1 MTRSCY
7 LSSVGIYPA
16 IKTLDMNNGMLHI
29 LGILAALF
37 TCYHSSLHDT
47 PYDAKKGIQ
56 SHGTESG
63 NSESKIE
70 AVPEDVL
77 LSKTLLRK
85 PRYDVSVIY
94 LKIQDYQILCIV
106 NLVLIYSFFVG
117 RFFRFSLIPIWY
129 HCIVIV
135 IKKFCWKYFFF
146 MFYNSF
152 K

>member
-37 TCYHSSLHDT
+37 SCYHSSLHDT
-47 PYDAKKGIQ
+47 PYDAKKEIQ
-56 SHGTESG
+56 SCTESG
-63 NSESKIE
+63 NSENETE

-106 NLVLIYSFFVG
+106 NLVLIFPFLLEGSFDF
-117 RFFRFSLIPIWY
+117 
-129 HCIVIV
+129 H
-135 IKKFCWKYFFF
+135 
-146 MFYNSF
+146 
-152 K
+152 

>member
-106 NLVLIYSFFVG
+106 NSVLIFPFLLEGSFDFHWFPSG
-117 RFFRFSLIPIWY
+117 TTAL
-129 HCIVIV
+129 
-135 IKKFCWKYFFF
+135 
-146 MFYNSF
+146 
-152 K
+152 

>member
-63 NSESKIE
+63 NSESKNE
-70 AVPEDVL
+70 AVP
-77 LSKTLLRK
+77 
-85 PRYDVSVIY
+85 DVSVIY
-94 LKIQDYQILCIV
+94 LKIQNYQILCIV
-106 NLVLIYSFFVG
+106 NLVLIFPFLLEGSFDF
-117 RFFRFSLIPIWY
+117 
-129 HCIVIV
+129 H
-135 IKKFCWKYFFF
+135 
-146 MFYNSF
+146 
-152 K
+152 

>member
-16 IKTLDMNNGMLHI
+16 IKTLDMNNGILHI

-37 TCYHSSLHDT
+37 SCHHSSLHDT
-47 PYDAKKGIQ
+47 PYYANKEIQ
-56 SHGTESG
+56 SRGTESG
-63 NSESKIE
+63 NSKNETE

-77 LSKTLLRK
+77 LQKTLLRN